1 MNLKNLNVKNKNHK
15 KILNYLYKK
24 KISSIFRKFS
34 NFLKIQKIKENL
46 AVAVSGGPDS
56 LALAY
61 LTKCYSL
68 KNKIKVS
75 YFIVDH
81 KLRKESS
88 SETQTVK
95 KILKKIDI
103 QCQVLNWNG
112 KKPSKNIQAIARNKR
127 YSLLAKECKK
137 NDIKYLL
144 LGHHLNDLF
153 ENFLI
158 RIVRGSG
165 LNGLISFGKNTKY
178 KDQNL
183 NILRPLLDLEK
194 KDLIH
199 ISKEVFNFF
208 VKDPSNINKD
218 YKRTR
223 IRNLLNSLEKEGLD
237 KKKLK
242 LTINNLKDSD
252 KSIKFYVDR
261 NLKKNLVFLKRKNIY
276 ILNYN
281 FFDQS
286 HEIIFRSLTKIIQKL
301 GKKYYPVRGKSI
313 NELIKKI
320 SEKSFT
326 KVTLGGC
333 FVDRVN
339 ETILIS
345 REISHKIKIL

>member
-1 MNLKNLNVKNKNHK
+1 MNLKNLSAQNKTRK
-15 KILNYLYKK
+15 KILSHLNIK
-24 KISSIFRKFS
+24 KISKIFKEFS
-34 NFLKIQKIKENL
+34 NSLKVKENL

-68 KNKIKVS
+68 KNKLKVK

-88 SETQTVK
+88 SEAKIVK
-95 KILKKIDI
+95 NILNKINVKCEILK
-103 QCQVLNWNG
+103 WNG
-112 KKPSKNIQAIARNKR
+112 KKPSKNIQAIARDKR
-127 YSLLAKECKK
+127 YALLVNECKT
-137 NDIKYLL
+137 NNIKYLL
-144 LGHHLNDLF
+144 LGHHVNDLF

-158 RIVRGSG
+158 RLLRGSG
-165 LNGLISFGKNTKY
+165 LKGLISFGKETKY
-178 KDQNL
+178 KDKNL

-194 KDLIH
+194 SDLIY

-223 IRNLLNSLEKEGLD
+223 IRNLLQSLEEEGLD

-242 LTINNLKDSD
+242 LTIENLKKSD
-252 KSIKFYVDR
+252 KSIKFYV
-261 NLKKNLVFLKRKNIY
+261 NKNLDNNSVFLKKKNIY

-286 HEIIFRSLTKIIQKL
+286 HEIIFRSLTTIIQKL

-313 NELIKKI
+313 NELIKDIGKN
-320 SEKSFT
+320 SFT

-333 FVDRVN
+333 FIDRIN

-345 REISHKIKIL
+345 KENSHKV

>member
-1 MNLKNLNVKNKNHK
+1 MNLKNLSVQNKKHK
-15 KILNYLYKK
+15 IILNQLNKK
-24 KISSIFRKFS
+24 KISKIYNEFS
-34 NFLKIQKIKENL
+34 SSLKVKEDL

-68 KNKIKVS
+68 KHKIKVK
-75 YFIVDH
+75 YYIINH

-88 SETQTVK
+88 LEANRVK

-103 QCQVLNWNG
+103 QCTILSWNG
-112 KKPSKNIQAIARNKR
+112 KKPSKNIQAIARDKR
-127 YSLLAKECKK
+127 YFLLANECKK
-137 NDIKYLL
+137 NNIKQLL

-165 LNGLISFGKNTKY
+165 LNGLISFSKNTKY
-178 KDQNL
+178 RDQDL
-183 NILRPLLDLEK
+183 NIVRPLMNLEK
-194 KDLIH
+194 KDLVYV
-199 ISKEVFNFF
+199 SNEVFNFF
-208 VKDPSNINKD
+208 VKDPSNINEN

-223 IRNLLNSLEKEGLD
+223 IRNLLYSLKKEGLNVR
-237 KKKLK
+237 KLE

-252 KSIKFYVDR
+252 ESIKFYVE
-261 NLKKNLVFLKRKNIY
+261 KNLNKNVVFLKRKNMY

-286 HEIIFRSLTKIIQKL
+286 HEIIFRSLTNLIQKL

-313 NELIKKI
+313 NELIKGINK
-320 SEKSFT
+320 KSFT

-333 FVDRVN
+333 FIERVN

-345 REISHKIKIL
+345 QESSHKI